1 MIYPEKPYKKRSV
14 YKLND
19 LPGEDLY
26 KTRSVYKMKALRFT
40 L

>member
-1 MIYPEKPYKKRSV
+1 V